1 MGDNRLQ
8 CPRVRHSRSRIV
20 IRLLCSERKR
30 NISLKPTFSLFF
42 IIYVSPKII
51 STNSILTVAT
61 FITCSNRLT
70 PRKPII
76 CCSLERPRFGLKC
89 GPAVTSSQRRE
100 WPRNQRASTAAVEKS
115 MLPTCCLELSPRMN
129 FNRRCTFSLFFF
141 FFPFLALRLPILIT
155 LAITVIPRVY
165 NRLN

>member
-1 MGDNRLQ
+1 MRRALLKIFRFLQRRNRRFSLHLV
-8 CPRVRHSRSRIV
+8 RVTNYSRRTGSFNRV
-20 IRLLCSERKR
+20 IRSSNQLQAAR
-30 NISLKPTFSLFF
+30 NGAGIRSTYHNGRQSSPMPTRPPFAIQNRDSVAVFGEKKKYLWLKPTFSLFF

-61 FITCSNRLT
+61 FITCSNCLT

-100 WPRNQRASTAAVEKS
+100 
-115 MLPTCCLELSPRMN
+115 
-129 FNRRCTFSLFFF
+129 
-141 FFPFLALRLPILIT
+141 
-155 LAITVIPRVY
+155 
-165 NRLN
+165 